1 MLRKFSRETLMSWFS
16 SLPEDAGVRHILQ
29 MNRPAGRALVA
40 YHEAVLR
47 QPSELTVAEREL
59 IAALVSG
66 LNSCNYCY
74 GVHSRT
80 AATFGLDEAT
90 IAAMVQDLDTAPVTD
105 KLRPVLRYAL
115 KLTLQPSR
123 VTDRDAQDVYSAGWS
138 EQALH
143 DAINVT
149 CLFNFMNRLLEGHG
163 VHGSDRVFASRGK
176 QLAEDGYQPLLA
188 FLQDRITE

>member
-1 MLRKFSRETLMSWFS
+1 MSRFSN
-16 SLPEDAGVRHILQ
+16 LPPDAGVRHILQ

-47 QPSELTVAEREL
+47 QPSELTVGEREL

-80 AATFGLDEAT
+80 AASFGLDEAT
-90 IAAMVQDLDTAPVTD
+90 IAAMVHDLDTAPVSE
-105 KLRPVLRYAL
+105 KLRPVLRYAR
-115 KLTLQPSR
+115 KLTLEPSR
-123 VTDRDAQDVYSAGWS
+123 LTDRDAQDVYAAGWS

-143 DAINVT
+143 DAIQVA
-149 CLFNFMNRLLEGHG
+149 CLFNFMNRLLDGHG
-163 VHGSDRVFASRGK
+163 VRGSEQVFVSRGK
-176 QLAEDGYQPLLA
+176 QLADDGYEPLLS
-188 FLQDRITE
+188 FLQDSTAD